1 MNNSSIYV
9 IGGKDLK
16 FPTEISINSRVV
28 FLDKEDD
35 GYVNRFS
42 LIKKLQENQKFLR
55 EKWLDFQSKVFLN
68 LKPYIDKDEDY
79 RYLLCNIFFEASPNK
94 TDVVYLFFK
103 LYILINH
110 INEENIKNV
119 YLVNVD
125 KIISNFF
132 NSNAKNF
139 SFQIKQINIKE
150 YEAFSLNMLKNI
162 LKKKKIPSLFYSL
175 KKEYKKKR
183 QKIIPKKKT
192 SRKVVLSY
200 YYSGGHTFNQQFSSK
215 YFQDVSRLINDN
227 YEWLFLYQ
235 GNISKINKENKK
247 LEDNLDSY
255 GFLDAYFSYSD
266 FKYVTKKYLKV
277 RKKLGSISINK
288 LFVFEGIDYLS
299 LTKNEW
305 LKSISIFLID
315 LLVFEKKISNF
326 FFANPQIDEL
336 IYLLEFQPW
345 EQILNKVAQKNS
357 VKTKGVLH
365 SIVRPNVMNFYHSK
379 EIHPYLYT
387 PSIIGVNS
395 DFAKYLLLQNGF
407 DQKQLFEI
415 EAHRF
420 NYLKSINNDDQ
431 GKKFKTE
438 KSILIITS
446 VIMSE
451 TKDLLELFTLS
462 NVKFD
467 KIFIKEHPLFPVS
480 SIIQSSIKNF
490 PPYEILKDSVQ
501 EAFNRSNIVYTANGS
516 SVLLEAVVNNKPTV
530 SLISLSS
537 LPIPAVSKAQNL
549 YFIEDSE
556 SLKNIL
562 NKLSNDDKQI
572 TSNNRIENYLYID
585 KELKLWRMFLR
596 K

>member
-277 RKKLGSISINK
+277 RKKLGSISLNK

-326 FFANPQIDEL
+326 FLQI
-336 IYLLEFQPW
+336 P
-345 EQILNKVAQKNS
+345 K
-357 VKTKGVLH
+357 
-365 SIVRPNVMNFYHSK
+365 
-379 EIHPYLYT
+379 
-387 PSIIGVNS
+387 
-395 DFAKYLLLQNGF
+395 
-407 DQKQLFEI
+407 
-415 EAHRF
+415 
-420 NYLKSINNDDQ
+420 
-431 GKKFKTE
+431 
-438 KSILIITS
+438 
-446 VIMSE
+446 
-451 TKDLLELFTLS
+451 
-462 NVKFD
+462 
-467 KIFIKEHPLFPVS
+467 
-480 SIIQSSIKNF
+480 
-490 PPYEILKDSVQ
+490 
-501 EAFNRSNIVYTANGS
+501 
-516 SVLLEAVVNNKPTV
+516 
-530 SLISLSS
+530 
-537 LPIPAVSKAQNL
+537 
-549 YFIEDSE
+549 
-556 SLKNIL
+556 
-562 NKLSNDDKQI
+562 
-572 TSNNRIENYLYID
+572 
-585 KELKLWRMFLR
+585 
-596 K
+596 